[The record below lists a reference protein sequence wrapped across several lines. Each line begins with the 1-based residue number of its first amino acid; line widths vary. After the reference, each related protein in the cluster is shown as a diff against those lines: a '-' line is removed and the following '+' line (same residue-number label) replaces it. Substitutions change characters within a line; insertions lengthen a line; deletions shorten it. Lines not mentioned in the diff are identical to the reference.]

1 MLIFTQF
8 QTSVANPS
16 CNEYAESNLKIIPQ
30 RKYTKFISTTKTHNL
45 TLFFQRPF
53 IVSRKWL
60 TVTLCTAI
68 TEMLQAQ
75 FLLS

>member
-53 IVSRKWL
+53 IVSRK
-60 TVTLCTAI
+60 
-68 TEMLQAQ
+68 
-75 FLLS
+75 